1 MKETKSKDI
10 SLYGNIGLFE
20 GGGEM
25 GDLMQAYDWDEH
37 SLGPPGQ
44 WPQSLQTGIR
54 MMLLS
59 GFPMFIWWAEEFFM
73 FHNDAYLPAL
83 GKKHPEALGASARK
97 MWAEI
102 WGDLGVIAE
111 KILKEGNQFY
121 AEDLIVLLDRKG
133 FIEET
138 YWTFSYSPMPKDD
151 GSTGGVFC
159 ACTEVTGKVLGK
171 RRLNTIKE
179 IADASTQLLTIEQT
193 CQQASKI
200 IDKCHN
206 DSPYNLIYLLNEK
219 GTQVRLVAKSA
230 GVPDVATPVV
240 LDFAKS
246 GAEKSWNLAKVQ
258 RTRQSEVINDVTT
271 LFGELSEEAWPEFST
286 QAVIIPIQKPGVDQ
300 LFGFMVL
307 GLSARLAYDYDYQGF
322 HRLLSGQIASTIAS
336 VQARSEI
343 EAREKN
349 FREIADS
356 IPHLVWTA
364 RADGYVDYANQ
375 RWYEYTGFQE
385 EETLGWEWANAIH
398 PEDLAGTRQAWAS
411 SVASGVNVLVE
422 YRLRSSEGVYRW
434 HRIKAVPFLDNN
446 QEISK
451 WYGTI
456 TDIQEEKLLEI
467 GLRESQQAEQ
477 RARAE
482 AEAQRIRL
490 YNILMQAPA
499 IICLMQGPEHTF
511 ELVNPLAEQLLGR
524 RTLLG
529 KTALQAI
536 PELKNQPFIDILNK
550 VYQSGEPFIGKEM
563 AAYFDRNMTGQ
574 LEEVYLNLVYQPVYD
589 QAGNID
595 GILAFATEVT
605 EQVRARRLVEQSEEN
620 LKMALE
626 AGNMATFD
634 LDLLT
639 KQTIRSASH
648 DQLFGYESN
657 LPEWNM
663 EALLKHMLPED
674 RPLVLEQFEKSLES
688 GKLFLNPRIQRIDG
702 TIRWIEGQGEVFY
715 DDSGKPVR
723 VAGVITDVT
732 ERKLSEQRLQAITEE
747 LAAANEE
754 IQANNEDLAI
764 SNSQLIRINA
774 DLDNFVYTAS
784 HDLRSP
790 INSMEGLLVLLQK
803 RLQSK
808 LDEKDQELIRHL
820 TRSMAKLNQ
829 TIKDLSEIVKAQKD
843 TGLAPESISFAEVL
857 EDIQTDMS
865 RQIEDQDINIE
876 WQLEVTTIEYPK
888 KHLRSIVYNL
898 LSNAMKYRH
907 PDRKAQI
914 VVRTEKKDEK
924 VLLSVSDNGLG
935 INEYQLNKLFGMFQ
949 RMHPHIE
956 GSGIGLYTIK
966 RVVENYGGKI
976 TVESKEGEGTTFY
989 VHF

>member
-10 SLYGNIGLFE
+10 SLQGNIGLFE

-25 GDLMQAYDWDEH
+25 GDLMQAYDWSEH
-37 SLGPPGQ
+37 PLGPPSQ

-59 GFPMFIWWAEEFFM
+59 GFPMFIWWSEEFYM

-102 WGDLGVIAE
+102 WSELGVVAE
-111 KILKEGNQFY
+111 KVLKEGSQFN

-151 GSTGGVFC
+151 GSTGGIFC
-159 ACTEVTGKVLGK
+159 ACTEVTGKVLGR
-171 RRLNTIKE
+171 RRLSTIKE
-179 IADASTQLLTIEQT
+179 IADTSTQLMTIEQA
-193 CQQASKI
+193 CQQTSDI
-200 IDKCHN
+200 IATGHN

-219 GTQVRLVAKSA
+219 GTQARLAGKSA

-240 LDFAKS
+240 VDFVKS
-246 GAEKSWNLAKVQ
+246 GGNRCWGLAKVYYS
-258 RTRQSEVINDVTT
+258 RQPEIINDITAC
-271 LFGELSEEAWPEFST
+271 FGKLPTEAWPESAT
-286 QAVIIPIQKPGVDQ
+286 QAVILPIQKPGGDQ

-307 GLSARLAYDYDYQGF
+307 GLSARLAYDQDYRNF
-322 HRLLSGQIASTIAS
+322 HQLLAGQVASTIAS
-336 VQARSEI
+336 VQARYEI
-343 EAREKN
+343 EARERS
-349 FREIADS
+349 FREIANS

-364 RADGYVDYANQ
+364 RTDGYVDYVNQ
-375 RWYEYTGFQE
+375 RWYEYTGLTE
-385 EETLGWEWANAIH
+385 EETIGLGWANAIH
-398 PEDLAGTRQAWAS
+398 PEDRSSKEQIWRHALAFGDQ
-411 SVASGVNVLVE
+411 VLVE
-422 YRLRSSEGVYRW
+422 YRLRDCNGAYRW
-434 HRIKAVPFLDNN
+434 HRVKAVPFLDNN
-446 QEISK
+446 QGISK

-467 GLRESQQAEQ
+467 GLRESQLAEQ
-477 RARAE
+477 KARAE
-482 AEAQRIRL
+482 AEAQRTRL
-490 YNILMQAPA
+490 YSVLMQAPA
-499 IICLMQGPEHTF
+499 IICLLHGPEHTF
-511 ELVNPLAEQLLGR
+511 ELVNPLAEQLFGR
-524 RTLLG
+524 RPVLG
-529 KTALQAI
+529 KTVLQAM
-536 PELKNQPFIDILNK
+536 PEMKDQPFIGILNK
-550 VYQSGEPFIGKEM
+550 VYQTGEPFVGKEM
-563 AAYFDRNMTGQ
+563 VAYFDNNITGQ
-574 LEEVYLNLVYQPVYD
+574 LEEVYLNLVYQAVYD
-589 QAGNID
+589 EAGNIN

-620 LKMALE
+620 LLIALE
-626 AGNMATFD
+626 AGSMATFD
-634 LDLLT
+634 QDLLT
-639 KQTIRSASH
+639 NQVIRSANH
-648 DQLFGYESN
+648 DKLFGYESN

-663 EALLKHMLPED
+663 ETLLKHILPED
-674 RPLVLEQFEKSLES
+674 RPLVLEQFEKSLKI
-688 GKLFLNPRIQRIDG
+688 GKVFLNTRIQRIDG
-702 TIRWIEGQGEVFY
+702 SLRWIEGYGKVIYNE
-715 DDSGKPVR
+715 SGKPVR
-723 VAGVITDVT
+723 ITGVVTDIT

-764 SNSQLIRINA
+764 ANNQLVRINA

-803 RLQSK
+803 RLQGK

-820 TRSMAKLNQ
+820 TKSMARLNQ

-843 TGLAPESISFAEVL
+843 TGLTPESISFAEVL
-857 EDIQTDMS
+857 EDIQTDMA
-865 RQIEDQDINIE
+865 QHIESHDIHIE
-876 WQLEVTTIEYPK
+876 RKLEVASIEYPR
-888 KHLRSIVYNL
+888 KHLRSILYNL

-907 PDRKAQI
+907 PERKAQI
-914 VVRTEKKDEK
+914 IVRTEQKDEK

-935 INEYQLNKLFGMFQ
+935 LDEYQLNKLFGMFQ

-976 TVESKEGEGTTFY
+976 TVESKKGEGTTFY